1 MPLFAEFGWRI
12 SWIWRHRA
20 RRVSRQGLYVSGD
33 FRSGGGRAAF
43 RCEPGR
49 RSLRAGIY
57 AHVSIAAQPPFEGR
71 GYKMARVRGAKRDG
85 LFLKNYPVEKFAL
98 RRQARI
104 AAGLLHWVHGAR
116 QPLNGIA
123 VLAEGEMRRLPR
135 NGPRSSPFPV
145 NLTKAGFPWQ
155 VLLIVFCGGFHAVFR
170 GTYLGKFLY

>member
-12 SWIWRHRA
+12 SRIWRHRA
-20 RRVSRQGLYVSGD
+20 RRVSRQGLYVRGD
-33 FRSGGGRAAF
+33 FRSGGVRAAF

-71 GYKMARVRGAKRDG
+71 GYKTARGCGAKRDG

-123 VLAEGEMRRLPR
+123 VLAEWEMRRLPR
-135 NGPRSSPFPV
+135 NGALFSLSCKPDKS
-145 NLTKAGFPWQ
+145 GFPMAG
-155 VLLIVFCGGFHAVFR
+155 VAHRFLRGSHAVFR

>member
-20 RRVSRQGLYVSGD
+20 RRVSRQGLYVRGD
-33 FRSGGGRAAF
+33 FRSGGVRAAF

-155 VLLIVFCGGFHAVFR
+155 VLLIVFCGGFHSVFR